1 MKHYEHLNREK
12 AEKIFYKKPSSF
24 SQYTNRD
31 ELKYALGATLYIPG
45 IHSKIYEYLLNR
57 KYVSLTT
64 MVICL
69 EDSIGDNEV
78 EKAERNIEEIF
89 CKLDKDIRN
98 GNINEENLPIL
109 FIRTRDTE
117 QLNRILQIKEIV
129 KYIAGIN
136 IPKFNSKEGE
146 EQLKLIKEASNL
158 YETPLYAM
166 PIIETKEVIDLRTGV
181 RELEDIK
188 DIALEYKDQILNIRI
203 GATDFTG
210 IFGIRRSIDATIYD
224 IGVMN
229 ECISRIINYFG
240 QADDG
245 FVISGPVW
253 EFFNNKTRL
262 LKPELRQTPFKK
274 YGEEG
279 AITRKE
285 IVNKAEDGLIKEVI
299 LDKVNGLT
307 GKTVIHPSH
316 IKLVNAL
323 QVITKEE
330 YDDAMQILTNT
341 NSGVAKSMGGNK
353 MNEMKPHTNWAGKIE
368 LKSKIYGVINEDE
381 DYTALF

>member
-1 MKHYEHLNREK
+1 MKHYEHLSKNKVRE
-12 AEKIFYKKPSSF
+12 IFYKEPSSF
-24 SQYTNRD
+24 SKYTNID

-45 IHSKIYEYLLNR
+45 IHPKIYEYLLNR
-57 KYVSLTT
+57 TYVSLTT

-69 EDSIGDNEV
+69 EDSIGDHEV
-78 EKAERNIEEIF
+78 EQAQDNVYKIF
-89 CKLDKDIRN
+89 CRLDKDIKE
-98 GNINEENLPIL
+98 GNINEEDLPIL
-109 FIRTRDTE
+109 FIRTRDTK
-117 QLNRILQIKEIV
+117 QLKKILKVKEVV

-136 IPKFNSKEGE
+136 IPKFNSKDGE
-146 EQLKLIKEASNL
+146 EQLKLISEASNF

-166 PIIETKEVIDLRTGV
+166 PIIETKEVIDLRTGA
-181 RELEDIK
+181 RELGCIK
-188 DIALEYKDQILNIRI
+188 DIALEYKQQILNIRI

-240 QADDG
+240 QAEDG

-262 LKPELRQTPFKK
+262 LKPELRQTPFRK

-279 AITRKE
+279 VTARRE

-330 YDDAMQILTNT
+330 YDDSLQILTST
-341 NSGVAKSMGGNK
+341 KSGVVKSMGGNK
-353 MNEMKPHTNWAGKIE
+353 MNEMKPHTNWARKIQV
-368 LKSKIYGVINEDE
+368 KSKIYGVINEDE

>member
-1 MKHYEHLNREK
+1 MKHYEHLSKEK
-12 AEKIFYKKPSSF
+12 VEKIFFHEPASF
-24 SQYTNRD
+24 SKYTQMD
-31 ELKYALGATLYIPG
+31 ELKYALGATLYVPG
-45 IHSKIYEYLLNR
+45 IHPKIYEYLVTR

-78 EKAERNIEEIF
+78 EKAENNVRDIF
-89 CKLDKDIRN
+89 YKLDEAIRLGEITEDI
-98 GNINEENLPIL
+98 LPIL
-109 FIRTRDTE
+109 FIRIRDTN
-117 QLNRILQIKEIV
+117 QLKRILRIKEIAR
-129 KYIAGIN
+129 YITGIN
-136 IPKFNSKEGE
+136 IPKFNSGEGE
-146 EQLKLIKEASNL
+146 YQLKLIKEASCH

-166 PIIETKEVIDLRTGV
+166 PIIETKEVIDLRTGN
-181 RELEDIK
+181 RELSRIK
-188 DIALEYKDQILNIRI
+188 DISLDYKQQILNIRI

-210 IFGIRRSIDATIYD
+210 IFGIRRSIDSTIYD

-240 QADDG
+240 QAEDG

-262 LKPELRQTPFKK
+262 LKPELRQTPFIK
-274 YGEEG
+274 YGQEG
-279 AITRKE
+279 VTTRKE

-316 IKLVNAL
+316 IRLVNAL

-330 YDDAMQILTNT
+330 YEDSLQILTNKEE
-341 NSGVAKSMGGNK
+341 GVVKSVGGNK
-353 MNEMKPHTNWAGKIE
+353 MNEMKPHSNWARKIQV
-368 LKSKIYGVINEDE
+368 KSKIYGVINEDE

>member
-1 MKHYEHLNREK
+1 MRHYEHLSQDK
-12 AEKIFYKKPSSF
+12 IEKIFFKTASSF
-24 SQYTNRD
+24 SKYTNIE

-45 IHSKIYEYLLNR
+45 IHPKIHEYLLNR

-69 EDSIGDNEV
+69 EDSIGDREV
-78 EKAERNIEEIF
+78 EKAEKNVKDIF
-89 CKLDKDIRN
+89 CKLDQDIKM
-98 GNINEENLPIL
+98 GNIDENNLPIL
-109 FIRTRDTE
+109 FIRTRNTN
-117 QLNRILQIKEIV
+117 QLKRVLKVKEIV
-129 KYIAGIN
+129 KYITGIN
-136 IPKFNSKEGE
+136 IPKFNSVEGE
-146 EQLKLIKEASNL
+146 YQLKLIQEASMY
-158 YETPLYAM
+158 YEIPIYAM
-166 PIIETKEVIDLRTGV
+166 PIIETKEVIDLRTGSK
-181 RELEDIK
+181 ELGSIK
-188 DIALEYKDQILNIRI
+188 DIALEYREQILNIRI

-240 QADDG
+240 QAEDG

-253 EFFNNKTRL
+253 EFFNNKSRL
-262 LKPELRQTPFKK
+262 LKPELRQTPFRK
-274 YGEEG
+274 YGQEG
-279 AITRKE
+279 VITRKE
-285 IVNKAEDGLIKEVI
+285 ILNKAEDGLIKEVI

-316 IKLVNAL
+316 IRLVNAL

-330 YDDAMQILTNT
+330 YEDSLQILTNKED
-341 NSGVAKSMGGNK
+341 GVIKSMGGNK
-353 MNEMKPHTNWAGKIE
+353 MNEMKPHTNWAKKIQV
-368 LKSKIYGVINEDE
+368 KSKIYGVINEDE